1 MKRKQQILAGGLLL
15 AVFGVGA
22 VAVATG
28 SISFGTGD
36 SATRAVLSEAQ
47 TKADQRTGNGLLE
60 RLTRPNSTSTAQT
73 APVPAPVPA
82 PVAAS
87 GTPAT
92 APSTPAAAPEP
103 VRTAV
108 IPAAEPAPTLSPGAG
123 PVTVQTTEAV
133 PTVTPGAGSPPPDAS
148 AAPQPLPAFVPTS
161 GPMSDKP
168 VKRVLLR
175 SVASPNMCK

>member
-1 MKRKQQILAGGLLL
+1 MKRRQQILAGGLLL
-15 AVFGVGA
+15 ALFGVGA

-47 TKADQRTGNGLLE
+47 TKADQRTGSGLLE
-60 RLTRPNSTSTAQT
+60 RLNRPNSTSTAQT
-73 APVPAPVPA
+73 APVPV
-82 PVAAS
+82 PVA
-87 GTPAT
+87 T
-92 APSTPAAAPEP
+92 PSTPAASPEP
-103 VRTAV
+103 VRTAAA
-108 IPAAEPAPTLSPGAG
+108 PAAEPAPTLSPGASPA
-123 PVTVQTTEAV
+123 PVPTTEAA

-168 VKRVLLR
+168 VKRVVLR